1 MKSFSIKAFILATF
15 VVISGS
21 AKADIIDTIKDY
33 VKTAD
38 RALFG
43 RCVIKKRV
51 EGGIPIFNSYLH
63 CENGY
68 ARAAVV
74 VVTII
79 GIYKVYRYLTAP
91 SAQATENK
99 NTAG

>member
-1 MKSFSIKAFILATF
+1 MKSFSVKALALTAL
-15 VVISGS
+15 VISS
-21 AKADIIDTIKDY
+21 SVNADIIDTIKDY

-43 RCVIKKRV
+43 RCVVKKRV

-79 GIYKVYRYLTAP
+79 GIYKIYRYLTAP
-91 SAQATENK
+91 SAEANKDK
-99 NTAG
+99 NTAS